1 MKVTYKISYDM
12 VRNVCVENDF
22 YNAGT
27 NAEYEKMFSKVSA
40 NNGVKTAEEIF
51 EIAEDIYFHT
61 SKYDNLSTELVAAC
75 LLQAAYVLSVER

>member
-22 YNAGT
+22 YNAGI
-27 NAEYEKMFSKVSA
+27 NDEYEQMFSMVSA
-40 NNGVKTAEEIF
+40 NGGVKTAEEIF
-51 EIAEDIYFHT
+51 KIAEDIYSHT
-61 SKYDNLSTELVAAC
+61 SKYDNLSAELIAAC